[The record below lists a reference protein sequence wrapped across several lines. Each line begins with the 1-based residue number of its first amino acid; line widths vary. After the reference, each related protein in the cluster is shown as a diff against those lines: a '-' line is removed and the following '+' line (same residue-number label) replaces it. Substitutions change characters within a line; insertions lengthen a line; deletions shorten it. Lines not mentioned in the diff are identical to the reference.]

1 MEMFNLGQ
9 GFLRLLLTE
18 TEAQSVLKRSKEL
31 QRCLAPLEVGYL
43 LKREIKRTVTP
54 AEKEAM
60 QRCWIDFCKH
70 FNYIQDSVLGE
81 LGDMTSLENW
91 FKWIPAE
98 YREPLPEASPWGNA
112 A

>member
-1 MEMFNLGQ
+1 METFNLGQ

-18 TEAQSVLKRSKEL
+18 TEAQTVLKRSKEL
-31 QRCLAPLEVGYL
+31 QRCLMPQEVGYL
-43 LKREIKRTVTP
+43 LRREIKRGVT
-54 AEKEAM
+54 AADKNAM
-60 QRCWIDFCKH
+60 WLCWLDFCKH
-70 FNYIQDSVLGE
+70 FNYRQDILLGE

-98 YREPLPEASPWGNA
+98 YREPLPEASPWGDA